1 MIERDHRIDALR
13 AIGTMLV
20 ILAHMS
26 LPELVLNI
34 RTFDVILLVMVSYMT
49 FRLTNSESMPYLEYI
64 WKRIKRLVIP
74 TYVMLMVFFSLSEV
88 ISLAIQGSHAFELQT
103 VVCSFLF
110 LDSGI
115 PYIWI
120 VRIFVVIAFF
130 APLNSNLAASIDTRM
145 DKCRIGAITFISLI
159 IVSGGGKFILDF
171 CSSEN
176 SILSSIITSWIVY
189 PLIYIAI
196 TQLISIFLIM
206 NQRWQIILSIVLC
219 FTFVAVY
226 IYHGSFN
233 PDDYKSPP
241 QLYWV
246 VYGLAI
252 SFLFYISIPNA
263 CCSFLGF
270 VSKNSLNIY
279 LIHIIVLMFY
289 NKALSIID
297 SSLVVDSVLSIW
309 YIKYVMIFGASCLLV
324 FLWSTYKSKLKLVK
338 KQVYYCIQKIL
349 AK

>member
-145 DKCRIGAITFISLI
+145 DKCRIVAITFISLI
-159 IVSGGGKFILDF
+159 IVSGGGQ
-171 CSSEN
+171 
-176 SILSSIITSWIVY
+176 
-189 PLIYIAI
+189 IY
-196 TQLISIFLIM
+196 S
-206 NQRWQIILSIVLC
+206 
-219 FTFVAVY
+219 
-226 IYHGSFN
+226 
-233 PDDYKSPP
+233 
-241 QLYWV
+241 
-246 VYGLAI
+246 
-252 SFLFYISIPNA
+252 
-263 CCSFLGF
+263 
-270 VSKNSLNIY
+270 
-279 LIHIIVLMFY
+279 
-289 NKALSIID
+289 
-297 SSLVVDSVLSIW
+297 
-309 YIKYVMIFGASCLLV
+309 
-324 FLWSTYKSKLKLVK
+324 
-338 KQVYYCIQKIL
+338 
-349 AK
+349 